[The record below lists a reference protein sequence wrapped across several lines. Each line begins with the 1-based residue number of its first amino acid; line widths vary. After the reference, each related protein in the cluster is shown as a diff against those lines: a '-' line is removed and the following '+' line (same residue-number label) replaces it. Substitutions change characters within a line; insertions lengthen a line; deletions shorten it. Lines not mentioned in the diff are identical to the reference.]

1 MTATR
6 RDRVSPSRTS
16 LLAQYLDH
24 LQHQQCVAP
33 ATVAIRRLAVRPFL
47 ESLGQLATPSKL
59 HRLDA
64 KRIHDYVIRRSPKLS
79 RASRKHL
86 TSSLRSFLRFAHIR
100 GYLRRELV
108 SAVPI
113 LASRRHEG
121 LPRGISWD
129 EVRRLLKAPDRR
141 TASGRRDYAMLLLI
155 ATYGVR
161 IGQVTTLKCDAIR
174 WREQTIA
181 FAPSKGGK
189 PLVFPL
195 VKPVAQA
202 LLAYFSRVR
211 GDAPFKEAFLT
222 LGSRPRRPLGV
233 HHHLGGALKTYY
245 QRAGI
250 NTPVKGSHA
259 IRHAVAT
266 RLLSRG
272 TSIKTIADLLGH
284 RHIDTTYIY
293 TKVDLVQLRTLAQPW
308 PAKVQP

>member
-1 MTATR
+1 MTANR
-6 RDRVSPSRTS
+6 RDCIPSSRTS
-16 LLAQYLDH
+16 LLTEYLDY
-24 LQHQQCVAP
+24 LQYQQSVAP
-33 ATVAIRRLAVRPFL
+33 ATVVIRRLAVRLFL
-47 ESLGQLATPSKL
+47 QSLGLTTSTKL
-59 HRLDA
+59 RHLDA

-79 RASRKHL
+79 RSSRKHL

-100 GYLRRELV
+100 GYLGRELV

-113 LASRRHEG
+113 IASPRQEG
-121 LPRGISWD
+121 LPRGISWA
-129 EVRRLLKAPDRR
+129 EVQRLLRAPDRR
-141 TASGRRDYAMLLLI
+141 TATGRRDYAMILLI

-161 IGQVTTLKCDAIR
+161 IGQVRALKRSDIH

-195 VKPVAQA
+195 AKPVAQA
-202 LLAYFSRVR
+202 LLAYFRRDR
-211 GDAPFKEAFLT
+211 GDAPCEEVFLT
-222 LGSRPRRPLGV
+222 LGARSGRPLGV

-245 QRAGI
+245 ERAGI
-250 NTPVKGSHA
+250 DAPVKGSHA

-272 TSIKTIADLLGH
+272 ASIKTIADILGH

-293 TKVDLVQLRTLAQPW
+293 TKVDLAQLRTLAQPW
-308 PAKVQP
+308 PGVRS